1 VATFARWL
9 LGRSRWVLAVAAALV
24 ALAVVATAV
33 VVSDRGGGPGGQ
45 TRPVAAAQGC
55 PAPVVLPVL
64 TGPMMESMVRRL
76 AVAFQDS
83 RHAPCRSGD
92 IEVFPAPSSSEAVNV
107 IAVDWTRDAR
117 RRLGPRP
124 SVWLPDSSLEVERVN
139 AKLSRDDKKLAALGS
154 IATDPV
160 VLAVPRAVR
169 ARLRLDR
176 SVPWDTILRWGRRPA
191 DDPQALR
198 IVRADPAS
206 STAALLATAGLYGAA
221 GDPHAVERVLERAVG
236 DETVELCDRE
246 QMAGAGGRP
255 PRAVLVAE
263 QAVLASNRGALG
275 GPCGTSRPAEPQRL
289 EAIYPADGTPVLDYP
304 YVLLPAASELPERER
319 LAREFYAFLQSPPA
333 QRALLQAGFR
343 NQSLRVAPTIGE
355 QDGIQPERPN
365 LMTLP
370 RGPAVTADLNAWDRA
385 RLPVSALLA
394 IDVSGSMKE
403 TFQGP
408 GGTRISAARSAATRA
423 VKLIG
428 DRDQIGLMR
437 FSTRLDGDRDYQ
449 DLVPLGMADSL
460 VAGRRRRDQVQD
472 TLRRLRPTGGDTG
485 LYDTMLA
492 GIQRLRSARAGE
504 ADAVKA
510 LVVVT
515 DGQNDDPSGGAGIDE
530 VLTRLDE
537 GDQVL
542 VFLLT
547 FGPVRCGT
555 GALRELD
562 RDQDVHCLDAD
573 RFGLDSAFDQV
584 SATLWG
590 TSRAG
595 AGS

>member
-1 VATFARWL
+1 M
-9 LGRSRWVLAVAAALV
+9 
-24 ALAVVATAV
+24 
-33 VVSDRGGGPGGQ
+33 
-45 TRPVAAAQGC
+45 
-55 PAPVVLPVL
+55 VLPVL

-76 AVAFQDS
+76 AVAFQHS

-221 GDPHAVERVLERAVG
+221 GDPHAVEQVLERAVG

-275 GPCGTSRPAEPQRL
+275 GPCGTSRPAEPQRPGEPMKQLATNLRTAL
-289 EAIYPADGTPVLDYP
+289 E
-304 YVLLPAASELPERER
+304 
-319 LAREFYAFLQSPPA
+319 
-333 QRALLQAGFR
+333 
-343 NQSLRVAPTIGE
+343 
-355 QDGIQPERPN
+355 
-365 LMTLP
+365 
-370 RGPAVTADLNAWDRA
+370 
-385 RLPVSALLA
+385 
-394 IDVSGSMKE
+394 
-403 TFQGP
+403 
-408 GGTRISAARSAATRA
+408 GG
-423 VKLIG
+423 
-428 DRDQIGLMR
+428 
-437 FSTRLDGDRDYQ
+437 
-449 DLVPLGMADSL
+449 
-460 VAGRRRRDQVQD
+460 
-472 TLRRLRPTGGDTG
+472 
-485 LYDTMLA
+485 
-492 GIQRLRSARAGE
+492 
-504 ADAVKA
+504 
-510 LVVVT
+510 
-515 DGQNDDPSGGAGIDE
+515 
-530 VLTRLDE
+530 
-537 GDQVL
+537 
-542 VFLLT
+542 
-547 FGPVRCGT
+547 
-555 GALRELD
+555 
-562 RDQDVHCLDAD
+562 
-573 RFGLDSAFDQV
+573 
-584 SATLWG
+584 
-590 TSRAG
+590 
-595 AGS
+595 